1 VHPLVQGNVVAQRS
15 VAEAFYAGQYGEVL
29 GRTIDG
35 RSCAYTEDETP
46 FVVGA
51 LAFAGRVEEA
61 RAVLSSLPSGPRA
74 RPASRARDREAASLK
89 HAQARVASKFFLGVA
104 YDRAGRHTE
113 AEREFRDNLG
123 ACGAHADPVCRFYVA
138 QGLACLRYFRG
149 RMILATRHVR
159 RSLRYAIEARFQYGR
174 LLASDLR
181 GHALVQIGQVRAG
194 LALLERARD
203 LARAMEL
210 SGNVGA
216 IECSLAIY
224 RARFGVAPLGRAIE
238 ELEAL
243 TRATSAED
251 SYSRRAVETELA
263 KALALA
269 GRGDE
274 AWAKLEALSARR
286 IPDGD
291 ERARVR
297 FLLSCAAVSRLRY
310 GLESARTYAAEA
322 RAALHDDHDL
332 ALEVELICAELVVAD
347 ARSRAMLLRRLGVL
361 HATTGISRAAVY
373 KAVFDEGAEA
383 ADAMRVAEFEEDRT
397 GARLADAW
405 SGNQGSLDKLVRDGH
420 LGLLPIASRV
430 SPEAAIVETATERFA
445 IAERGKVRIVDE
457 VPGGPARLLR
467 EIGSVSGE
475 GRAWHGKESLL
486 AKVWGITRYRPDR
499 HDALVHTAVS
509 RLRGLLGTAGH
520 WIECRDGAYRL
531 APDVAF
537 SSCVPDV
544 PVAAAPMWRELT
556 REASTEGDAA
566 TREQALLVHL
576 LASGA
581 CSTADIA
588 VALRVSE
595 MTAFRTLRALV
606 ERGLVV
612 RTGKGPSTRYTA
624 VDSEEGRRQ

>member
-1 VHPLVQGNVVAQRS
+1 VAQRS
-15 VAEAFYAGQYGEVL
+15 IAEAFYAGQYGEVL
-29 GRTIDG
+29 ARTIDG
-35 RSCAYTEDETP
+35 RSFAYTENETP

-61 RAVLSSLPSGPRA
+61 RAVLASLPSPPRSA
-74 RPASRARDREAASLK
+74 PRRPGSRGRQGEAASVE
-89 HAQARVASKFFLGVA
+89 QVRARVASKFFLGVA

-113 AEREFRDNLG
+113 AEREFRDNLRAG
-123 ACGAHADPVCRFYVA
+123 SAGGAHADPVCRFYVA

-210 SGNVGA
+210 CGNVGA
-216 IECSLAIY
+216 IECSIAIY
-224 RARFGVAPLGRAIE
+224 RARFGVVPLGRAID

-243 TRATSAED
+243 TRANSAED

-297 FLLSCAAVSRLRY
+297 FLLACASVSRLRY

-322 RAALHDDHDL
+322 RAALHDDHDV

-347 ARSRAMLLRRLGVL
+347 SRSRPMLLRRLGVL
-361 HATTGISRAAVY
+361 HAATGISRAAVY

-383 ADAMRVAEFEEDRT
+383 ADAMRVTEFEEDRA

-430 SPEAAIVETATERFA
+430 SPEAAIVETATETFA
-445 IAERGKVRIVDE
+445 IAERGKVRVVDE
-457 VPGGPARLLR
+457 VPAGPARLLR
-467 EIGSVSGE
+467 EIGSVSGG
-475 GRAWHGKESLL
+475 GRAWHGKEKLL
-486 AKVWGITRYRPDR
+486 ATVWGITRYRPDR

-531 APDVAF
+531 APEVAF
-537 SSCVPDV
+537 RSYAPEV
-544 PVAAAPMWRELT
+544 PVVLAPELG
-556 REASTEGDAA
+556 REAPSEGDAA
-566 TREQALLVHL
+566 TREQALLFHL
-576 LASGA
+576 SGSGA
-581 CSTADIA
+581 CSTAEIA
-588 VALRVSE
+588 AALRVSE

-606 ERGLVV
+606 ERGLVM
-612 RTGKGPSTRYTA
+612 RSGKGPSTRYTA

>member
-29 GRTIDG
+29 ARTIDG

-61 RAVLSSLPSGPRA
+61 RAVLSSLPHAPTRG
-74 RPASRARDREAASLK
+74 RDREAASLK
-89 HAQARVASKFFLGVA
+89 YARARLASKFFLGVA

-113 AEREFRDNLG
+113 AEREFRDNLRS
-123 ACGAHADPVCRFYVA
+123 AGAHADPVCRFYVA

-194 LALLERARD
+194 LTLLERARD

-216 IECSLAIY
+216 IECSIAIY
-224 RARFGVAPLGRAIE
+224 RARFGVVPLGRAIE

-251 SYSRRAVETELA
+251 SYSRRSVETELA

-291 ERARVR
+291 DRARVR

-310 GLESARTYAAEA
+310 GLGSARTYAAEA

-361 HATTGISRAAVY
+361 HDTTGISRAAVY

-383 ADAMRVAEFEEDRT
+383 ADAMRVAEFEEDRA

-430 SPEAAIVETATERFA
+430 SPEAAIVETATETFA
-445 IAERGKVRIVDE
+445 IAERGKVRVVDE
-457 VPGGPARLLR
+457 VPAGPARLLR
-467 EIGSVSGE
+467 EIGSVSVE

-486 AKVWGITRYRPDR
+486 ATVWGITRYRPDR

-531 APDVAF
+531 APEVAF
-537 SSCVPDV
+537 SSCVPDLPV
-544 PVAAAPMWRELT
+544 VAALELT
-556 REASTEGDAA
+556 REAPAEGDAA
-566 TREQALLVHL
+566 TREQALLGHL

-588 VALRVSE
+588 AALRVSE

-606 ERGLVV
+606 ERGLVT